1 MLKLSLFEGEQ
12 KRTVLCVS
20 LYMQMSSCT
29 RHRGRSYN
37 SSGSFTPLSHTHTHT
52 HTHTFSLLC
61 SNRVRQRWRD
71 SRSDNM

>member
-1 MLKLSLFEGEQ
+1 
-12 KRTVLCVS
+12 
-20 LYMQMSSCT
+20 MQMSGCT

-61 SNRVRQRWRD
+61 SNRVRQRWED